1 MTITTYSSSK
11 LPRFT
16 QILAIIYHPY
26 LCLWLMDLNISQ
38 LLNQLDA
45 SKFKKNGQKR
55 LEIAFL
61 PQISGEP
68 GPVPGSAVA
77 HDGRGTH
84 RRGKAQR
91 QGQRA
96 IQQPCHQHH
105 GKHQQQGANA
115 AAKAW
120 NAQKKKNSKKLGSTV
135 NVFRLF
141 SLTCQ
146 CSKIYVQSFLFFE
159 VYSKCLSTGLSTT
172 GYTNIYSYLLYVSV
186 AKCRDS
192 IQPSTLHL
200 HPP

>member
-1 MTITTYSSSK
+1 
-11 LPRFT
+11 
-16 QILAIIYHPY
+16 
-26 LCLWLMDLNISQ
+26 MDLNISQ

-120 NAQKKKNSKKLGSTV
+120 NAQKKKQQKTGINCECVSS
-135 NVFRLF
+135 VFF
-141 SLTCQ
+141 DMSMFKDI
-146 CSKIYVQSFLFFE
+146 CSKFF
-159 VYSKCLSTGLSTT
+159 VFW
-172 GYTNIYSYLLYVSV
+172 
-186 AKCRDS
+186 S
-192 IQPSTLHL
+192 IF
-200 HPP
+200 